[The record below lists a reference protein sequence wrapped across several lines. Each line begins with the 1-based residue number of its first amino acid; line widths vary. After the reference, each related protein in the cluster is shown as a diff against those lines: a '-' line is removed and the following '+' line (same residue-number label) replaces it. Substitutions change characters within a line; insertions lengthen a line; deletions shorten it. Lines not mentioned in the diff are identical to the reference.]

1 MEIDWA
7 TALSNLTSVTVL
19 MFVVGVV
26 AARLGLPV
34 RVPEPI
40 YNAITLYL
48 LFGIG
53 LKGGVQLRNEISW
66 ALAAPAAT
74 AVALG
79 IIIPLAAYAVLRLI
93 RALNEVDRASISA
106 HYGSTSLV
114 TFSAALVYLDSSG
127 IPIEGFAATLLVIL
141 EIPGIIVGILLGTRA
156 DSSASQGTVL
166 ESIKEI
172 FLGKTVYLLL
182 GGLVVGW
189 ITGQAGYERVEI
201 FYSDLL
207 PGILAFFLLNLGQIA
222 GEQLGEFKRTGF
234 GLVVFAILFP
244 LAAGTLG
251 AFAGPAAGLSVGG
264 ATILAVLCASASYIA
279 APAAVGIALPHAN
292 IATAIAPSL
301 GVTFPFNLIV
311 GIPVYA
317 TLATFAATVL

>member
-1 MEIDWA
+1 MNINWE
-7 TALSNLTSVTVL
+7 TALANLTSVTVL
-19 MFVVGVV
+19 MFVVGVI
-26 AARLGLPV
+26 AARLGLAV
-34 RVPEPI
+34 RIPEPI

-53 LKGGVQLRNEISW
+53 LKGGVQLRKEISW
-66 ALAAPAAT
+66 DLAVPAAT

-79 IIIPLAAYAVLRLI
+79 IFIPLVAFATLRLI
-93 RALNEVDRASISA
+93 RGLSTVDRASLSA

-114 TFSAALVYLDSSG
+114 TFSAALVYLDASG
-127 IPIEGFAATLLVIL
+127 IQVEGFAATLLVIL
-141 EIPGIIVGILLGTRA
+141 EIPGIIVGILLGTRTLNA
-156 DSSASQGTVL
+156 DSQGSLL

-189 ITGQAGYERVEI
+189 LTGQAGYERVEV

-222 GEQLGEFKRTGF
+222 GEQLGEFKRTGL
-234 GLVVFAILFP
+234 GLAVFAILFP
-244 LAAGTLG
+244 LFAGTLG
-251 AFAGPAAGLSVGG
+251 AFAGTAAGLSIGG

-279 APAAVGIALPHAN
+279 APAAVGIALPQAN
-292 IATAIAPSL
+292 LATSIAPSL

-311 GIPVYA
+311 GIPLYA
-317 TLATFAATVL
+317 TVAAFAATLI

>member
-7 TALSNLTSVTVL
+7 NAFANLTSVTVL

-34 RVPEPI
+34 RIPEPI

-53 LKGGVQLRNEISW
+53 LKGGVQLRNEIGW
-66 ALAAPAAT
+66 ALAAPAAA

-79 IIIPLAAYAVLRLI
+79 IIIPLVAFATLKLI
-93 RALNEVDRASISA
+93 RGLSTVDRASLSA

-114 TFSAALVYLDSSG
+114 TFSAAIVYLDASG
-127 IPIEGFAATLLVIL
+127 IHVEGFAATLLVIL

-156 DSSASQGTVL
+156 ESSGNRGTLV

-172 FLGKTVYLLL
+172 FLGKTVYLVL

-222 GEQLGEFKRTGF
+222 GEQFGEFKRTGLGLAVF
-234 GLVVFAILFP
+234 GIIFP
-244 LAAGTLG
+244 LVAGTLG
-251 AFAGPAAGLSVGG
+251 AFAGTLAGLSIGG
-264 ATILAVLCASASYIA
+264 STILAVLCASASYIA
-279 APAAVGIALPHAN
+279 APAAVGIALPRAN
-292 IATAIAPSL
+292 LATAIAPSL
-301 GVTFPFNLIV
+301 GVTFPFNLLV
-311 GIPVYA
+311 GIPIYA
-317 TLATFAATVL
+317 TVAGFAATVL

>member
-1 MEIDWA
+1 MAIDWE
-7 TALSNLTSVTVL
+7 TAFANLTSVTVL
-19 MFVVGVV
+19 MFVIGVV

-34 RVPEPI
+34 RIPEPI

-66 ALAAPAAT
+66 ELFTPAIT

-79 IIIPLAAYAVLRLI
+79 VIIPLGAFAALGLI
-93 RALNEVDRASISA
+93 RALSRVDRASLSA

-114 TFSAALVYLDSSG
+114 TFSAALVYLDASG
-127 IPIEGFAATLLVIL
+127 IPVEGFAATLLVIL
-141 EIPGIIVGILLGTRA
+141 EIPGIIVGILLGTRS
-156 DSSASQGTVL
+156 DSSASQGTL
-166 ESIKEI
+166 AQSIKEI

-222 GEQLGEFKRTGF
+222 GEQLGEFKRTGL
-234 GLVVFAILFP
+234 GLAVFAVVFPVI
-244 LAAGTLG
+244 AGTVG
-251 AFAGPAAGLSVGG
+251 AFAGTAAGLSVGG

-311 GIPVYA
+311 GIPLYA
-317 TLATFAATVL
+317 TIAGFAATII